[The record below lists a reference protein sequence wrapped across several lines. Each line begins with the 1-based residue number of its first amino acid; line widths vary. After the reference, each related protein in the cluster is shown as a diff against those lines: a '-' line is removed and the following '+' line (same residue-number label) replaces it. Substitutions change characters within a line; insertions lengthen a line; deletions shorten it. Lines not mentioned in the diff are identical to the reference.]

1 LRDPAEI
8 VAGSHSPHDVDLRL
22 LEYEVYGA
30 WWDLLGELDI
40 TLIVTREYEHLLVAM
55 RADPVKGPV
64 LSVMR
69 MPHPSGLA
77 VDRLRGLVHVAA
89 TRNPN
94 QIYDLAPL
102 QGCLPRLDLPA
113 SFEGERPLMPVRTR
127 FFPGCMY
134 MHDLAVVGDGLYAN
148 AVGQNSV
155 VKLWPNGNHEIV
167 WWPRCVETPNGPLLG
182 RNYLQ
187 LNSIAA
193 GETIEDSFFSAS
205 TDTVSDLVPGD
216 PDFPTDKRG
225 VIFSGATREP
235 IVGGL
240 TRPHSARLYRDL
252 IWVDNSGYG
261 EVGFIEEGRFRV
273 VSELPGW
280 TRGLCFLNRIMF
292 VGTSRV
298 LPRFRQYAPG
308 LDLAT
313 SVCGVHAVDIDSGE
327 MVASITWPFGSQIF
341 AIDWVETSFSTGLP
355 FLPDRE
361 SDRERSALLFYAFRV
376 ADAKED

>member
-1 LRDPAEI
+1 
-8 VAGSHSPHDVDLRL
+8 
-22 LEYEVYGA
+22 
-30 WWDLLGELDI
+30 
-40 TLIVTREYEHLLVAM
+40 
-55 RADPVKGPV
+55 
-64 LSVMR
+64 
-69 MPHPSGLA
+69 
-77 VDRLRGLVHVAA
+77 
-89 TRNPN
+89 
-94 QIYDLAPL
+94 
-102 QGCLPRLDLPA
+102 
-113 SFEGERPLMPVRTR
+113 
-127 FFPGCMY
+127 
-134 MHDLAVVGDGLYAN
+134 
-148 AVGQNSV
+148 
-155 VKLWPNGNHEIV
+155 
-167 WWPRCVETPNGPLLG
+167 LG

-327 MVASITWPFGSQIF
+327 MVASITWPFGSLIF
-341 AIDWVETSFSTGLP
+341 AIVWVETSFSTGLP